1 MDIDKSL
8 YMKDFLELRKTLG
21 SVLNKPAEH
30 VLFTNLYNAFLP
42 RKIQTKVKDIVEEIE
57 EKTILIKDNKQIK
70 NDLTLFDDA
79 PIQED
84 VGKLPMKEKEQDEL
98 PIDILIEESD
108 VMDEEENKIADITE
122 DVPEDIT
129 EDVTEDEI
137 VDVTED
143 IKENK
148 TDDTSLNEDSE
159 KPPIKENEE
168 VDIDLMGGGR
178 QLKKIVINPN
188 YVANDA

>member
-8 YMKDFLELRKTLG
+8 YMKEFLEVRETLG

-30 VLFTNLYNAFLP
+30 ILFTNLYNAFLP

-84 VGKLPMKEKEQDEL
+84 VGKLPVQETEHDEL
-98 PIDILIEESD
+98 PLDILTETVDEAVEAEDTTEGIDEVVEDD
-108 VMDEEENKIADITE
+108 VVANEVVADDVVANEVVANEVVANEGILDTSENK
-122 DVPEDIT
+122 
-129 EDVTEDEI
+129 
-137 VDVTED
+137 
-143 IKENK
+143 
-148 TDDTSLNEDSE
+148 DS
-159 KPPIKENEE
+159 KEE

-188 YVANDA
+188 YVAADK

>member
-8 YMKDFLELRKTLG
+8 YMKEFLEVRETLG

-57 EKTILIKDNKQIK
+57 EKTILIKDNKQVKK
-70 NDLTLFDDA
+70 NMTLFDDA

-84 VGKLPMKEKEQDEL
+84 VGKLPVQETEHDDL
-98 PIDILIEESD
+98 PLDILTETVDEAVDEVVDEAVEAKDTTEGIDEVVEDD
-108 VMDEEENKIADITE
+108 VVANEGILDTSENK
-122 DVPEDIT
+122 
-129 EDVTEDEI
+129 
-137 VDVTED
+137 
-143 IKENK
+143 
-148 TDDTSLNEDSE
+148 DS
-159 KPPIKENEE
+159 KEE
-168 VDIDLMGGGR
+168 VDIDLMGGGH

-188 YVANDA
+188 YVAADK

>member
-8 YMKDFLELRKTLG
+8 YMKEFLEVRETLG

-30 VLFTNLYNAFLP
+30 ILFTNLYNAFLP
-42 RKIQTKVKDIVEEIE
+42 RTIQTKVKDIVEEIE

-84 VGKLPMKEKEQDEL
+84 VGKLPAQENKHDEL
-98 PIDILIEESD
+98 PIDMLIEESSELSD
-108 VMDEEENKIADITE
+108 KVAVDEVEADIAEDIATDEVVVVDEKILNKSENKDSKK
-122 DVPEDIT
+122 DKPV
-129 EDVTEDEI
+129 
-137 VDVTED
+137 
-143 IKENK
+143 IK
-148 TDDTSLNEDSE
+148 
-159 KPPIKENEE
+159 EE
-168 VDIDLMGGGR
+168 VDIDLMGGGH

-188 YVANDA
+188 YVAADK

>member
-8 YMKDFLELRKTLG
+8 YMKEFLEVRETLG

-57 EKTILIKDNKQIK
+57 EKTILIKDNKQVKK
-70 NDLTLFDDA
+70 NMTLFDDA

-84 VGKLPMKEKEQDEL
+84 VGKLPVQETEHDDL
-98 PIDILIEESD
+98 PLDILTETVDEAVD
-108 VMDEEENKIADITE
+108 EVVDEEVEAKDTTEGIDEVVEDDVVEDDVVEDEGILDTSENK
-122 DVPEDIT
+122 
-129 EDVTEDEI
+129 
-137 VDVTED
+137 
-143 IKENK
+143 
-148 TDDTSLNEDSE
+148 DS
-159 KPPIKENEE
+159 KEE

-188 YVANDA
+188 YVAADK